1 MKRPKTFRI
10 EKHVKKYL
18 QDCLKEL
25 GCWQYWPVSNG
36 MGRHGIPDCLGCYKG
51 RFFSVET
58 KAPGKRGN
66 ENRGASALQ
75 MKELRSIADNG
86 GLAWICDGP
95 EEVEAIVNY
104 LKEI

>member
-10 EKHVKKYL
+10 EAHVKKYL
-18 QDCLKEL
+18 RESLEEL

-36 MGRHGIPDCLGCYKG
+36 MGRHGIPDCLGCYNG
-51 RFFSVET
+51 HFFSVEA
-58 KAPGKRGN
+58 KKPGRRGE

-75 MKELRSIADNG
+75 MRELQSITDNG

-95 EEVEAIVNY
+95 EEVEGIIDW
-104 LKEI
+104 LKGL